1 MIAVVDYGASNVPS
15 VLRGLRA
22 VHADATV
29 TADPETVRR
38 APRVVVPGVGNFAP
52 AMRRLAAAG
61 LADAL
66 REVARSGRP
75 ILGICLG
82 LQLFLQSSD
91 EAPGVPGLGL
101 LAGRVRRF
109 ATDLP
114 VPHVGWAKVTL
125 TERGRAH
132 AALRRA
138 FPGGDAF
145 FYHVHSYRPD
155 GVEPAADLADAEY
168 GAPFATIVGRDAAL
182 REVHEEAG
190 LSPVRLYNV
199 SRVESFY
206 LPDRDAV
213 ALVPVFAAFVDPAA
227 RPALS
232 VEHDRAEWL
241 PAAQAAARFA
251 WPRERRAIEDL
262 VALLGSG
269 SGDLLDDALRVC

>member
-22 VHADATV
+22 VRADAMV

-61 LADAL
+61 LADAV
-66 REVARSGRP
+66 REVAQSGRP
-75 ILGICLG
+75 VLGICLG
-82 LQLFLQSSD
+82 LQLFLESSD

-101 LAGRVRRF
+101 LAGRARRF

-125 TERGRAH
+125 TARGRAH
-132 AALRRA
+132 AALRGA

-145 FYHVHSYRPD
+145 FYHVHSYHPD

-168 GAPFATIVGRDAAL
+168 GAPFATIVGRDAVLGVQFHPEKSQA
-182 REVHEEAG
+182 AG
-190 LSPVRLYNV
+190 L
-199 SRVESFY
+199 
-206 LPDRDAV
+206 
-213 ALVPVFAAFVDPAA
+213 
-227 RPALS
+227 
-232 VEHDRAEWL
+232 
-241 PAAQAAARFA
+241 
-251 WPRERRAIEDL
+251 
-262 VALLGSG
+262 ALLEGFAG
-269 SGDLLDDALRVC
+269 WTP

>member
-22 VHADATV
+22 VHADATG
-29 TADPETVRR
+29 TADPEPVRR
-38 APRVVVPGVGNFAP
+38 APRVGVPGGGTFAP

-66 REVARSGRP
+66 REVARRGGR
-75 ILGICLG
+75 ILGIGLG

-125 TERGRAH
+125 TGRGRAH

-138 FPGGDAF
+138 FPAGDAF
-145 FYHVHSYRPD
+145 FYHVHSYHPD
-155 GVEPAADLADAEY
+155 PVEPPADLPDPEY
-168 GAPFATIVGRDAAL
+168 GAPFATIVGRDAVLGVQFHPEKSQA
-182 REVHEEAG
+182 AG
-190 LSPVRLYNV
+190 L
-199 SRVESFY
+199 
-206 LPDRDAV
+206 
-213 ALVPVFAAFVDPAA
+213 
-227 RPALS
+227 
-232 VEHDRAEWL
+232 
-241 PAAQAAARFA
+241 
-251 WPRERRAIEDL
+251 
-262 VALLGSG
+262 ALLEGFAG
-269 SGDLLDDALRVC
+269 WAP